1 MVSRSGA
8 FYRTARVSFSVAKAN
23 WTKLV
28 QSYLRNGRV
37 LLRKPAST
45 HLLAGVLLL
54 LCALTFYY
62 FAVLRID
69 YRKTKLLDL
78 GPHPDATEYF
88 AQAKAMRQDGWPSI
102 QIGYEKLP
110 SRYPPGYPVLML
122 PWLKMLPRADAVL
135 APFRT
140 NQTLGLLLL
149 LGVFTFYRYLAMPL
163 TGGFA
168 ALLLATLPGFFTFC
182 RSSLSDISASLL
194 IVSAFIFTYLG
205 LKDDRRWKVYL
216 SAVLLGL
223 SINIRIQSLFFA
235 PLLLAMA
242 LLPVRG
248 RRKQWFL
255 HCAAVP
261 AVLVLAASPVLVFNA
276 IMFHSP
282 LKTGYDFWIPYFSEH
297 HLFFSLHY
305 VPHNAAALWNE
316 FALGPLGYHT
326 ANLFGTGTS
335 FVPAFLLLSCAG
347 LFFIRFDRFVICA
360 FLASLAF
367 LAVILSHNYR
377 LVDARYYLPLLILAI
392 AVAVLPVTWAAKNL
406 FVGRRIIIALV
417 IFVLFGAACL
427 GYPSRSGNDTRG
439 INRSQAW
446 DALHFADPPRRST
459 EFAAQSDFA
468 NLLKGQRG
476 IVLADIDPVY
486 LNALLPHSFVA
497 APIDGNH
504 NYKWSYTW
512 RYDRRDALAL
522 VEQGLQQSLPV
533 YALFTSLYELATK
546 QSRLPKVPG
555 YEWRILNNS
564 HRTAAILR
572 LTAIGLDE
580 TTQAP
585 H

>member
-1 MVSRSGA
+1 
-8 FYRTARVSFSVAKAN
+8 
-23 WTKLV
+23 
-28 QSYLRNGRV
+28 
-37 LLRKPAST
+37 
-45 HLLAGVLLL
+45 LLL

-122 PWLKMLPRADAVL
+122 PWLKMLRGADAVL

-182 RSSLSDISASLL
+182 RSSMSDISASLL
-194 IVSAFIFTYLG
+194 IVSAFMFAYLG
-205 LKDDRRWKVYL
+205 LKDERPWKIYL

-235 PLLLAMA
+235 PLLLTMA

-248 RRKQWFL
+248 MHKRWLL

-261 AVLVLAASPVLVFNA
+261 VAFLLAASPVLVLNA
-276 IMFHSP
+276 IQFHSP
-282 LKTGYDFWIPYFSEH
+282 LKTGYEFWVPFFSRN
-297 HLFFSLHY
+297 HLFFSLRY
-305 VPHNAAALWNE
+305 VPNNAAALWNE
-316 FALGPLGYHT
+316 FSLGPLGYHT
-326 ANLFGTGTS
+326 ANLFGTGTC
-335 FVPAFLLLSCAG
+335 FVPAFVVLACAG
-347 LFFIRFDRFVICA
+347 LCFIRIDRFVICA

-367 LAVILSHNYR
+367 LAVILTHNYR
-377 LVDARYYLPLLILAI
+377 LVDARYYLPLLVLSI

-406 FVGRRIIIALV
+406 FTGRRIIIALA

-427 GYPSRSGNDTRG
+427 GYPSRSGSNTRG
-439 INRSQAW
+439 IDRYQAR
-446 DALHFADPPRRST
+446 DALHFADPPRSSPR
-459 EFAAQSDFA
+459 FAAQRHFA
-468 NLLKGQRG
+468 KMLKREPG
-476 IVLADIDPVY
+476 IVLSDIDPVY
-486 LNALLPHSFVA
+486 LNALLPRSFVA

-504 NYKWSYTW
+504 NYRYSYTW
-512 RYDRRDALAL
+512 RYDRPEALAL
-522 VEQGLQQSLPV
+522 VKRGLQQSLPV
-533 YALFTSLYELATK
+533 YALFASRSEATTK
-546 QSRLPKVPG
+546 ESRLPAVPG
-555 YEWRILNNS
+555 YEWCILNNS
-564 HRTAAILR
+564 GGKILR
-572 LTAIGLDE
+572 L
-580 TTQAP
+580 AP
-585 H
+585 VGPDGTPPSG